1 MARDFA
7 VRFERVALMAAIAG
21 GPALAKLSLGQAR
34 SAFDSEKQ
42 NGGAIQRRRVSKTA
56 EYQRVCPRSVCPRSV

>member
-1 MARDFA
+1 VARDFA
-7 VRFERVALMAAIAG
+7 VRFERVALMAAIAR
-21 GPALAKLSLGQAR
+21 GPALATLGQRQAR
-34 SAFDSEKQ
+34 SAFEFDKQ